1 MRKTIR
7 FIGTWLL
14 AITLLISCMSPMCVQ
29 AASNTKVAKTQK
41 QLEKLLADKNT
52 KTIKLIKN
60 TNASSLYREP
70 AICSISS
77 SDKQM
82 YNDVV
87 STFECPSSFAMT

>member
-1 MRKTIR
+1 MKKIIR

-52 KTIKLIKN
+52 KTIKLITN
-60 TNASSLYREP
+60 TNTSSLIENRQSVPFHRLINKYTMMLFLLLNVQVTLR
-70 AICSISS
+70 
-77 SDKQM
+77 
-82 YNDVV
+82 
-87 STFECPSSFAMT
+87 

>member
-1 MRKTIR
+1 MKKIIR

-60 TNASSLYREP
+60 TNTSSPL
-70 AICSISS
+70 
-77 SDKQM
+77 
-82 YNDVV
+82 
-87 STFECPSSFAMT
+87 

>member
-1 MRKTIR
+1 MKKIIR

-60 TNASSLYREP
+60 TNASSLIENQRSVP
-70 AICSISS
+70 FHHLIS
-77 SDKQM
+77 KYTM
-82 YNDVV
+82 
-87 STFECPSSFAMT
+87 M

>member
-1 MRKTIR
+1 MKKTIR
-7 FIGTWLL
+7 SIETILL
-14 AITLLISCMSPMCVQ
+14 TIAILISCFSPTCVQ

-77 SDKQM
+77 SDKQI

-87 STFECPSSFAMT
+87 STLECPSSFAMT

>member
-1 MRKTIR
+1 MKKIIR

-52 KTIKLIKN
+52 KSIKLIKN
-60 TNASSLYREP
+60 TNTSSLIENRQSVPFHRPINKY
-70 AICSISS
+70 
-77 SDKQM
+77 
-82 YNDVV
+82 
-87 STFECPSSFAMT
+87 T

>member
-1 MRKTIR
+1 MKKIIR

-41 QLEKLLADKNT
+41 QLEKLLSDKNT

-60 TNASSLYREP
+60 TNASSPLQRTGDLFHF
-70 AICSISS
+70 IIR
-77 SDKQM
+77 
-82 YNDVV
+82 
-87 STFECPSSFAMT
+87 